1 MKIQFPKL
9 AWLPKLPQL
18 SRFSRRQRII
28 AGGALA
34 LFVLVAGFTL
44 RSRSSAGRGN
54 WKGGDSSTQP
64 ILTTVT
70 AGPFVQEVIERGE
83 VQSSSNTEVRCQVP
97 SRGTLGVAIIQIIP
111 EGTYVQPGD
120 SLVKL
125 DDSGLQSDLNQA
137 QIAANSSRALVVE
150 AEAEYEGAQLSLN
163 EYVKGPFRQ
172 DEQTLQSDEFVA
184 QEDLRRSQ
192 AYLIYTQ
199 KLAARGYVTEVQME
213 ADKFAVQKAQKALD
227 VVRTKLE
234 VLRTFTKVKTQKV
247 LAAAVQTAEAH
258 LRTRENSHNLD
269 LEKVEQIKDYIAK
282 CDITA
287 PCAGQVVYANDGP
300 AATNGDPLIQEG
312 KTVRERQVIV
322 RLPDPKKMRVLA
334 RVNESRIDQVK
345 KGMVAH
351 ISVDAFPDG
360 TLNGTVNVVGE
371 YPLPLV
377 IPYSTVKEYAAE
389 IEIRNPP
396 ETLRSGMT
404 AKVAI
409 SIASMDRAVQ
419 VPVQSVLE
427 REDRFFCLVAGIEGE
442 IEAREVLLGPANDS
456 SVVIRKGLQA
466 EEHIFLAPQN
476 YERDTVFPPPEP
488 APAQVAEVAVVDKDA

>member
-1 MKIQFPKL
+1 MKLQ
-9 AWLPKLPQL
+9 LPKLPKL
-18 SRFSRRQRII
+18 PRLPDFAKFTRRQWII
-28 AGGALA
+28 AGSSLV
-34 LFVLVAGFTL
+34 LCLLVAGFTF
-44 RSRSSAGRGN
+44 RSRSSSGRGT

-64 ILTTVT
+64 ILATVT

-97 SRGTLGVAIIQIIP
+97 SRGTLGVAIIQIVP

-120 SLVKL
+120 ALVKL

-137 QIAANSSRALVVE
+137 QIASNSSRALVVE

-163 EYVKGPFRQ
+163 EYLNGPFRQ
-172 DEQTLQSDEFVA
+172 EEQTLQSDEFVA
-184 QEDLRRSQ
+184 QEDARRSE
-192 AYLIYTQ
+192 AYLLYSK
-199 KLAARGYVTEVQME
+199 KLAARGYVTEVQLE
-213 ADKFAVQKAQKALD
+213 ADKFAVQKARKALD

-234 VLRTFTKVKTQKV
+234 VLRNFTKVKTQKV
-247 LAAAVQTAEAH
+247 LAAAVQTSEAR

-269 LEKVEQIKDYIAK
+269 LEHVAQIKDYIAK
-282 CDITA
+282 CDIKA

-312 KTVRERQVIV
+312 KNVRERQVIV

-360 TLNGTVNVVGE
+360 TLNGVVNSVGE

-396 ETLRSGMT
+396 EALRSGMT

-409 SIASMDRAVQ
+409 SIASLDHAVQ

-427 REDRFFCLVAGIEGE
+427 RDERFFCLVAGIEGE
-442 IEAREVLLGPANDS
+442 IEAREVTLGPANDS
-456 SVVIRKGLQA
+456 SVVIRKGLQPD
-466 EEHIFLAPQN
+466 EHIFLAPQN
-476 YERDTVFPPPEP
+476 YERDAIFPPPEQVVP
-488 APAQVAEVAVVDKDA
+488 QVASVAEEKEA